1 MKASLQQQPMYC
13 SRDHNYPSRLNQQY
27 EKSTQRLQRLPVL
40 HMPDK
45 VGRFQL
51 YSDTSKY
58 ATGGAFYQIQNGKP
72 KLIAYSSKRLPEAAH
87 SYSITELEM

>member
-1 MKASLQQQPMYC
+1 
-13 SRDHNYPSRLNQQY
+13 
-27 EKSTQRLQRLPVL
+27 
-40 HMPDK
+40 MPDK

-58 ATGGAFYQIQNGKP
+58 ATGGALYQIQNGKP

-87 SYSITELEM
+87 NYSITELETCEISNKYCKLCTFIGKGRF

>member
-1 MKASLQQQPMYC
+1 MFEEIK
-13 SRDHNYPSRLNQQY
+13 
-27 EKSTQRLQRLPVL
+27 QRLQNPPVL

-58 ATGGAFYQIQNGKP
+58 ATGAALYQIQNGKP
-72 KLIAYSSKRLPEAAH
+72 KLIAYSSKRLPEAACN
-87 SYSITELEM
+87 YSITEL

>member
-1 MKASLQQQPMYC
+1 
-13 SRDHNYPSRLNQQY
+13 
-27 EKSTQRLQRLPVL
+27 
-40 HMPDK
+40 MPDK

-58 ATGGAFYQIQNGKP
+58 TTGGALYQIQNGKL

-87 SYSITELEM
+87 NYSITEFGDVWIGNKHSKHCTFIEKSRF